1 MIREATESDLSAL
14 GELAGEP
21 LDFGWLRAGR
31 VVVAEH
37 DGGITAAARGLPDG
51 RVELLGG
58 EAAALLRELAPYFR
72 GHGVR
77 EARVVVEE
85 EAVSEPARGPS
96 FGSIHVQTDDL
107 PAVERAVRQFVPRLP
122 GRSRGS
128 VVVPPRHGWVAVYD
142 EVCDRDPA
150 QLQRL
155 ARELSDRS
163 GAVVLAL
170 GVEEGA
176 VVRFILLERGRVMDE
191 YLSVQEY
198 YGPLPPGDVVALGA
212 NPRLVARLTGADPER
227 VRAAA
232 KHGRIPEDLPP
243 APELFDDVAAAIG
256 LEDVVH
262 GYAKVLEV
270 AGALVIEG
278 TNPSIE

>member
-1 MIREATESDLSAL
+1 
-14 GELAGEP
+14 
-21 LDFGWLRAGR
+21 
-31 VVVAEH
+31 
-37 DGGITAAARGLPDG
+37 
-51 RVELLGG
+51 
-58 EAAALLRELAPYFR
+58 
-72 GHGVR
+72 
-77 EARVVVEE
+77 
-85 EAVSEPARGPS
+85 
-96 FGSIHVQTDDL
+96 
-107 PAVERAVRQFVPRLP
+107 
-122 GRSRGS
+122 
-128 VVVPPRHGWVAVYD
+128 VAVYD

-155 ARELSDRS
+155 ARELSDRR

-176 VVRFILLERGRVMDE
+176 VVRFVLLERGRVMDE

-243 APELFDDVAAAIG
+243 APELLADLARAIG
-256 LEDVVH
+256 IEGGEH
-262 GYAKVLEV
+262 GYGEAHAIPGAVL
-270 AGALVIEG
+270 LEG
-278 TNPSIE
+278 Y

>member
-1 MIREATESDLSAL
+1 VIREATESDLAAL
-14 GELAGEP
+14 GELAGEAV
-21 LDFGWLRAGR
+21 DSGWLRAGR
-31 VVVAEH
+31 VVVAES
-37 DGGITAAARGLPDG
+37 GGKVTAAARALPDG
-51 RVELLGG
+51 GVELVGG
-58 EAAALLRELAPYFR
+58 EGAALLRELAPFFR

-77 EARVVVEE
+77 EARIAVESGAAPE
-85 EAVSEPARGPS
+85 RRRGVS

-107 PAVERAVRQFVPRLP
+107 PSVEQAVRQFVPRLA
-122 GRSRGS
+122 GRSQGS
-128 VVVPPRHGWVAVYD
+128 VVVPPRNGWVAVYD

-155 ARELSDRS
+155 ARELSDRR

-176 VVRFILLERGRVMDE
+176 VVRFVLLERGRVMDE

-232 KHGRIPEDLPP
+232 KHGRTPEDLPP
-243 APELFDDVAAAIG
+243 APQLLDELAGAIG
-256 LEDVVH
+256 IEGGGH
-262 GYAKVLEV
+262 GYDEARRIPGAVLVE
-270 AGALVIEG
+270 A
-278 TNPSIE
+278 

>member
-1 MIREATESDLSAL
+1 MIREATDSDLPAL
-14 GELAGEP
+14 AELAGEP
-21 LDFGWLRAGR
+21 LDSGWLRAGR
-31 VVVAEH
+31 VVVAKS
-37 DGGITAAARGLPDG
+37 DGRVTAAARGLPDG

-58 EAAALLRELAPYFR
+58 EGAELLRELAPYFR

-77 EARVVVEE
+77 EARVVLETGAAPE
-85 EAVSEPARGPS
+85 RKRGPS

-122 GRSRGS
+122 GRSSGS
-128 VVVPPRHGWVAVYD
+128 VVVPPRNGWVAVYD

-155 ARELSDRS
+155 ARELSDRR

-176 VVRFILLERGRVMDE
+176 VVRFVLLDRGRVMDE

-243 APELFDDVAAAIG
+243 APDLLDELARAIG
-256 LEDVVH
+256 IEGGGH
-262 GYAKVLEV
+262 GYAE
-270 AGALVIEG
+270 AREIPGALLVEQ
-278 TNPSIE
+278 